1 MKKLDYERPIINK
14 VNAGMPDK
22 FGMSTRV
29 PVISH
34 IEGVAITDIMKQ
46 FGSPIYVISE
56 PCIRETFQQAQKA
69 FLSRYPRVQF
79 AWSYKTNY
87 LNAVCKIFHS
97 EGAWAEV
104 VSGFEYTKAIENGI
118 PGNQII
124 FNGPDKS
131 REDLERAIKD
141 GAMIHLDSLDE
152 FYYLG
157 ELAHKLDKKANV
169 GLRINLDAGI
179 YPKWDRFGFNLEN
192 GEAWNVLNRVMLH
205 EYMVLLG
212 LHTHMGTYITSVNAY
227 AVATR
232 KMADLTN
239 RLFRKYKYELKY
251 LDLGGGFAS
260 KNTLKGA
267 YLPGSDTC
275 PSFDDYAEA
284 ITSVLLDSE
293 LPPERLPLLIL
304 ESGRA
309 LVDDSGFMLGSV
321 LANKRLADGRR
332 ATVIDI
338 GVNMLFTSFWY
349 DHEVL
354 PTQLKSEQTE
364 NTTIY
369 GPLCMNID
377 VIREAVQFPLL
388 QRGDAVVI
396 PRIGAYNM
404 TQWMQFIKLRPPVLL
419 IDTDKQIH
427 LIRKKETNEQ
437 FNAME
442 NVPEHLKG

>member
-34 IEGVAITDIMKQ
+34 IEEVAIVDIMEQ
-46 FGSPIYVISE
+46 FGSPLYVISE
-56 PCIRETFQQAQKA
+56 PCIRKTYRQAQKA
-69 FLSRYPRVQF
+69 FASRYPRVQF

-104 VSGFEYTKAIENGI
+104 VSGFEYSKAIENGI
-118 PGNQII
+118 SGNQII
-124 FNGPDKS
+124 FNGPEKS
-131 REDLERAIKD
+131 KEDLERAIND

-152 FYYLG
+152 FYFLG
-157 ELAHKLDKKANV
+157 ELAQNLNKKANV

-179 YPKWDRFGFNLEN
+179 YPRWDRFGFNLEN
-192 GEAWNVLNRVMLH
+192 GEAWHVLNRVMLH
-205 EYMVLLG
+205 EHMELLG
-212 LHTHMGTYITSVNAY
+212 LHTHMGTYITAVTAY
-227 AVATR
+227 AIAAE
-232 KMADLTN
+232 KLADLSI
-239 RLFRKYKYELKY
+239 RLFRKFNHSVKY

-284 ITSVLLDSE
+284 LTSALLASE

-309 LVDDSGFMLGSV
+309 LVDDAGFILGSV
-321 LANKRLADGRR
+321 LANKRLVDGRR

-349 DHEVL
+349 EHDVL
-354 PTQLKSEQTE
+354 PTKLKSEQTE

-419 IDTDKQIH
+419 IDEERKLH
-427 LIRKKETNEQ
+427 LIRKKETYEQ

-442 NVPEHLKG
+442 NTPEHLKT